1 MALVPLLL
9 CLMAARAHADD
20 LLQSIGPDVA
30 LPPLSAALPF
40 TSPEDPLTLAA
51 KAPVGVPAN
60 DPSTSGNAPSLI
72 GAGAYS
78 PPCPN
83 DGVTNA
89 SACLQ
94 AALKSHLNILLAH
107 GTYLVTHAIYVPTG
121 HNIQCAD
128 NLTSI
133 HNPRTEGGL
142 EASTF
147 IFDRVDSGSLSN
159 CLLQGSNNALQ
170 PTYSRAMEFIIPVL
184 IRNRSGGVTIANN
197 RFQGCPG
204 DACIEVYGAPGVQP
218 NHDIRISGNTCIG
231 SGLYCVALVSSLH
244 TQVINNWATDASIG
258 AKADAAVGQIN
269 VLNIFDANTV
279 QRVNGAGDKAL
290 NPNVFLTGGAAAGA
304 DYSTNFV
311 RNTTLL
317 GGAVLVKDAGTGARA
332 AHYQ

>member
-1 MALVPLLL
+1 MRTRMALVPLML

-30 LPPLSAALPF
+30 LPPFSAALPF

-170 PTYSRAMEFIIPVL
+170 PTYFAGNGIYH
-184 IRNRSGGVTIANN
+184 
-197 RFQGCPG
+197 PG
-204 DACIEVYGAPGVQP
+204 PD
-218 NHDIRISGNTCIG
+218 
-231 SGLYCVALVSSLH
+231 
-244 TQVINNWATDASIG
+244 
-258 AKADAAVGQIN
+258 
-269 VLNIFDANTV
+269 
-279 QRVNGAGDKAL
+279 
-290 NPNVFLTGGAAAGA
+290 
-304 DYSTNFV
+304 
-311 RNTTLL
+311 
-317 GGAVLVKDAGTGARA
+317 
-332 AHYQ
+332 